1 MPNIILNEEAQ
12 SQVQEV
18 LNDLP
23 ISALPK
29 VQKLIAIFNANIEKV
44 PQQSDPIPPVG
55 GGGGGGSARPP
66 KP

>member
-1 MPNIILNEEAQ
+1 MPNIILSEEAQ

-44 PQQSDPIPPVG
+44 VVKDEKS
-55 GGGGGGSARPP
+55 
-66 KP
+66 